1 MMDGAMVSGIDLTSL
16 HEAFEGSEDVLEQML
31 GLFLVQAAERMA
43 QLDAHLAAWD
53 VMAARAVLHSLINI
67 SGAVRAYAMSDLT
80 KSVGDAV
87 KREDR
92 SQALAA
98 ARALGREAETVL
110 AQARVLVQA
119 AKAGPAA
126 IWSAALPGLGG

>member
-1 MMDGAMVSGIDLTSL
+1 MVSGIDLTSL

>member
-1 MMDGAMVSGIDLTSL
+1 MVSGIDLTSL

-67 SGAVRAYAMSDLT
+67 SGAVRAYAMSDLA